1 MKKKPDELSS
11 EIKESRD
18 QAQEAQKVHHIEGE
32 FRAVAA
38 LHNKIDSAFADE
50 IENEE
55 WKELKRTLKMN
66 FPDVLH
72 AKYQD
77 LSPRQKL
84 WAVAEVEGWSK
95 LKFSEISGT
104 SRTTLLKWSKQ
115 ADILLFQRD
124 YKQAQGIG
132 DPYQTYSQQAHKALR
147 FYDEI
152 LDWQPYDLEGK
163 QFKFKVAS
171 YVTDKVHKDMM
182 RDASK
187 DVDLKSLA
195 ELLRKNEKPLE
206 QNLDEIFDDEEEV

>member
-1 MKKKPDELSS
+1 MKKNKGELTP
-11 EIKESRD
+11 EVKESRD

-32 FRAVAA
+32 FRAVAH
-38 LHNKIDSAFADE
+38 LHAKIDGAFLDD
-50 IENEE
+50 IDNDD

-77 LSPRQKL
+77 LSAKQKL
-84 WAVAEVEGWSK
+84 WAVAEIEGWSK
-95 LKFSEISGT
+95 LKFSEVSGT
-104 SRTTLLKWSKQ
+104 SRTSLQKWSKQ
-115 ADILLFQRD
+115 ADLLLFQRD

-163 QFKFKVAS
+163 SFKFKVAS
-171 YVTDKVHKDMM
+171 YVTDKVHKDMLK
-182 RDASK
+182 DVSK

-195 ELLRKNEKPLE
+195 ELLRKNESPRE
-206 QNLDEIFDDEEEV
+206 ENLPEIFEDDKE